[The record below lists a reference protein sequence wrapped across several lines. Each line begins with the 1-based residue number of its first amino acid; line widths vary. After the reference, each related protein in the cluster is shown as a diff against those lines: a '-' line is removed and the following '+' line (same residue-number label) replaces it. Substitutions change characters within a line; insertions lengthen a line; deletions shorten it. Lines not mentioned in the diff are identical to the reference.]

1 MAKKM
6 ILRYELNGQKKK
18 KTVELP
24 NRSIKA
30 ELSGKPSTYKNKVGK
45 SVHGVKVKYLPSR
58 KSNVKL
64 RAKLV
69 SLPKGV
75 KNVKLVK

>member
-24 NRSIKA
+24 DRSIKA
-30 ELSGKPSTYKNKVGK
+30 ELSRPSSYKNKVGK
-45 SVHGVKVKYLPSR
+45 TVYGVKVKYLPSR
-58 KSNVKL
+58 KSKVKA